1 MTGES
6 GQCAP
11 IETFPALREV
21 PGLRHAFL
29 GRVPGLD
36 VTVDRDVAMR
46 RLENHHHIA
55 RRTLGLDEKRF
66 IFGEQ
71 VHGAQVAVVAADDHA
86 PIVGVDGLITA
97 HPGVVL
103 GVYAADCCAV
113 YLVDP
118 ERRVIGLLHSG
129 RKGTEA
135 AITSAA
141 IRRMVSDVGCDPARM
156 VAQLSPCIRPPHY
169 EIDFAAEIRAQCARE
184 GVATIADAGTCTAC
198 HLDRY
203 YSYRA
208 EKGKT
213 GRMLALLTLDVRPLT
228 GV

>member
-1 MTGES
+1 MSGES
-6 GQCAP
+6 GPCAP
-11 IETFPALREV
+11 IETFPALREIPRV
-21 PGLRHAFL
+21 RHAFL

-36 VTVDRDVAMR
+36 VTVDRDAAMS
-46 RLENHHHIA
+46 RLEAHHHTA
-55 RRTLGLDEKRF
+55 RRTLRLDEKRF

-71 VHGAQVAVVAADDHA
+71 VHGAEVALVTADDRA
-86 PIVGVDGLITA
+86 PIAGVDGLVTA
-97 HPGVVL
+97 DPGVVL

-118 ERRVIGLLHSG
+118 ERCVIGLLHSG

-135 AITSAA
+135 AIATAA
-141 IRRMVSDVGCDPARM
+141 IRRMVSDFGCDPARM

-184 GVATIADAGTCTAC
+184 RVAIVSDAGTCTAC

-213 GRMLALLTLDVRPLT
+213 GRMLALLSLDAPAK
-228 GV
+228 